1 MPAEARATSPS
12 AGFDCATCGARLDLL
27 HLDAA
32 PDHARCSFC
41 GTPQDVDLAGPAP
54 SPPSVDVGETL
65 RHGREVRGE
74 TLEQAARFTRIRPTY
89 LRELERGD
97 ARAFDPYPGRV
108 YARFFLREYA
118 VHLGLEPG
126 PLVRRFDASSADPV
140 VVPMPPR
147 PKQVR
152 QPRHRRW
159 AFGAALVLAI
169 ALVVGALASRDDGP
183 TLPSAA
189 APAPREVA
197 TDTSPPE
204 APGERRDAPPPTSE
218 LAATVTTT
226 RDCWILA
233 VADGE
238 IVLQETVPAGETL
251 ELEARRTLDLRLGD
265 AGAVR
270 LVVDG
275 RRVQAGPSGAVADL
289 SFAIRDGE
297 VVRR

>member
-1 MPAEARATSPS
+1 MHAEARAASPS
-12 AGFDCATCGARLDLL
+12 AGFDCATCGAQLDLL
-27 HLDAA
+27 HLDVA
-32 PDHARCSFC
+32 PDRARCSFC
-41 GTPQDVDLAGPAP
+41 GTPQDVQLADPAP
-54 SPPSVDVGETL
+54 SAPSVDVGETL

-74 TLEQAARFTRIRPTY
+74 TLEQAARFTRIRPSY

-126 PLVRRFDASSADPV
+126 PLVRRFDASPDPM
-140 VVPMPPR
+140 VVPVPPR

-152 QPRHRRW
+152 QPHHRRW
-159 AFGAALVLAI
+159 AIGAALVLAI
-169 ALVVGALASRDDGP
+169 ALVVGALATRDSGP
-183 TLPSAA
+183 ALPSAA

-197 TDTSPPE
+197 PDASL
-204 APGERRDAPPPTSE
+204 PGGPGDRRDAPPPISE
-218 LAATVTTT
+218 LAASVEAT

-233 VADGE
+233 MADGE
-238 IVLQETVPAGETL
+238 VVLQETVPAGETV

-275 RRVQAGPSGAVADL
+275 RRVPTGPSGAVADL

-297 VVRR
+297 LVRT